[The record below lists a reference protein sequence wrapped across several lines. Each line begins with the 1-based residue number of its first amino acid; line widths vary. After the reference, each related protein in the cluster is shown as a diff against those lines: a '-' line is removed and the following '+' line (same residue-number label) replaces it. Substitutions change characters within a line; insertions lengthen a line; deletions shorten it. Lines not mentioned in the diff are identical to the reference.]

1 VKPDPEVP
9 KYTEVYVINFY
20 SLINLLGVP
29 SKVLEEKMDRILNLL
44 RNQNHNLQIE
54 ENRSDKMLNIKEE
67 I

>member
-1 VKPDPEVP
+1 
-9 KYTEVYVINFY
+9 
-20 SLINLLGVP
+20 
-29 SKVLEEKMDRILNLL
+29 MDRILNLL